1 MRRPARASLADVP
14 VLRNSDRAVAGRP
27 RRRADGGGA
36 NDHLGQRR
44 NPARAAIRAPR
55 CGRLAVERADAGT
68 RTPDPIITS
77 DVLYQLSYVGGG
89 SQSSRGN
96 RGLSPSADR
105 QQRAPL
111 ARHGARVHAADE
123 PDVQAVAARAQRP
136 LWQRDR
142 PGRIAAV
149 EGTATRDDRLAVGP
163 VERDEVE
170 AVAVAAEGDGGGRR
184 TREFRREGERGWS
197 DARHDPGADD
207 GAAGD

>member
-77 DVLYQLSYVGGG
+77 EALSA
-89 SQSSRGN
+89 RF
-96 RGLSPSADR
+96 LPA
-105 QQRAPL
+105 QQHL
-111 ARHGARVHAADE
+111 
-123 PDVQAVAARAQRP
+123 
-136 LWQRDR
+136 
-142 PGRIAAV
+142 
-149 EGTATRDDRLAVGP
+149 LAVSAP
-163 VERDEVE
+163 ALLVTCSSD
-170 AVAVAAEGDGGGRR
+170 RR
-184 TREFRREGERGWS
+184 LPRLPR
-197 DARHDPGADD
+197 
-207 GAAGD
+207 